1 MPNDFQNNTPAT
13 CKPQNAMRHAPC
25 ASRRWLCLDLETI
38 DYAQALT
45 LQHRLVAARK
55 AGHLDADVLLILEHR
70 PVFTLGRRGG
80 RENLRVTD
88 NFLKNSGVQVV
99 QAERGG
105 NITYHGP
112 GQLVVYLIFDL
123 RSARIGVDNFVDRLE
138 EIMIRIANDWGIS
151 AKRDDANR
159 GTWVGRR
166 KMGSVGI
173 AIRRGI
179 SFHGLALNVDL
190 SLDPFSWINPCGLE
204 NVGMTS
210 LKQEA
215 DKRVSMPAVR
225 KAFKRHFAPVFNAEL
240 VPVNREQIEKM
251 IEKG

>member
-1 MPNDFQNNTPAT
+1 MSILCQNHERVTRNPQPAT
-13 CKPQNAMRHAPC
+13 
-25 ASRRWLCLDLETI
+25 WLCLDLETI
-38 DYAQALT
+38 DYTQALT

-55 AGHLDADVLLILEHR
+55 AELLDADVLLILEHR

-80 RENLRVTD
+80 RENLRVTEQ
-88 NFLKNSGVQVV
+88 FLEKSGVQVV

-123 RSARIGVDNFVDRLE
+123 RSARIGVADFVDRLE
-138 EIMIRIANDWGIS
+138 EIMIRIADDWGVS

-159 GTWVGRR
+159 GIWVGRS

-215 DKRVSMPAVR
+215 DKPVAMPAVR
-225 KAFKRHFAPVFNAEL
+225 EAFKRHFATVFNAEL
-240 VPVNREQIEKM
+240 VPVKREQIEKM
-251 IEKG
+251 IENGNLELDIRN